1 MATSRINGSRVR
13 SSLVLA
19 AAAAT
24 VAALGLA
31 GAPAASAVLPCPL
44 LTFYASGTCTLG
56 PGETVPFTIKA
67 GNGGVGGRGNAGAGG
82 NGGIGGAGAQVTG
95 VYTNTS
101 GSTETLTLTVG
112 TDGIDGATGAP
123 SFPGANGGSGTVSEI
138 SVGAS
143 TLVRVTGGLG
153 GDGGDAAAG
162 STGDDGSDGSRTV
175 PASLPAGWTD
185 DAFNFST
192 PFISFVP
199 PTPPA
204 PEPVPVYPPGAPIDV
219 TATPASASATVH
231 WSAPTYIGSFPI
243 TNYQVTSS
251 PGNKVCLAAAPALS
265 CDVTGLTNGTA
276 YTFTVRAL
284 NGAGWGAPSEASNMI
299 TPERKSIVITGSRE
313 GSIIKVTGR
322 TAGLVGAE
330 VTPWVKLSGDSSHQA
345 GTGLRTVTADGTFA
359 WSRKT
364 GKSGEVNFES
374 GDVRSNVVVFRAR

>member
-1 MATSRINGSRVR
+1 MATSRISGSGVR

-19 AAAAT
+19 AGAAT

-56 PGETVPFTIKA
+56 PGETLPFTIKA
-67 GNGGVGGRGNAGAGG
+67 GNGGVGGTGSAGTGG

-112 TDGIDGATGAP
+112 TDGNAGATGAP
-123 SFPGANGGSGTVSEI
+123 SNPGANGGNGSVSEI
-138 SVGAS
+138 SVGGS

-153 GDGGDAAAG
+153 GDGGGATAG
-162 STGDDGSDGSRTV
+162 STGNDGLDGSRTV
-175 PASLPAGWTD
+175 PGALPAGWTD
-185 DAFNFST
+185 DPFNFSN
-192 PFISFVP
+192 PFISFVS

-219 TATPASASATVH
+219 TASAGNAAAAVKWEAPAYA
-231 WSAPTYIGSFPI
+231 GSYPI
-243 TNYQVTSS
+243 THYQVTSS
-251 PGNKVCLAAAPALS
+251 PGSRFCLATVPALS
-265 CDVTGLTNGTA
+265 CDVTGLTNSTA

-284 NGAGWGAPSEASNMI
+284 NGAGWGSASQASNAVVPV
-299 TPERKSIVITGSRE
+299 TKSIVVTGSRD

-330 VTPWVKLSGDSSHQA
+330 VTPWVKLSGESSSRA

-364 GKSGEVNFES
+364 GKSGEVYFDS